1 MKGQGLEAGASEAAL
16 HRGVRRLSRSPPMPR
31 RLHPA
36 TVPLRTGARH
46 SNRIE
51 YRKGP
56 YFAKSGDFSAAGSA
70 DILYRTTIDEPF
82 A

>member
-1 MKGQGLEAGASEAAL
+1 
-16 HRGVRRLSRSPPMPR
+16 MPR